1 MKIPTKYPTKNPLKK
16 VHDVHYVYNEQFNRS
31 MTSVE
36 FDVKS
41 VGFFWILEAPP
52 APQGNSEL
60 KK

>member
-41 VGFFWILEAPP
+41 VGFF
-52 APQGNSEL
+52 GF
-60 KK
+60 